1 MKQKRSYLK
10 QNHHGYLFILPCLL
24 LILVVLV
31 VPVIN
36 GIMKSFTN
44 ENLMTLQ
51 PTKAIGLANYS
62 KLLKDPSFL
71 KALQKSIVW
80 TLIILVSELV
90 IGMFFALLLNG
101 KTFLNKLFRILILI
115 PWIIPNAI
123 AGIIWKWFLNESYGM
138 MNFILK
144 NIGIIQTNLPWLSNS
159 QLAEFSMIL
168 VITWKSIPFVA
179 ITLLAGLQSIPATL
193 YEAAEV
199 DGAGMF
205 VKFRH
210 ITLPMLNK
218 ILVITGI
225 LTSIWNFNQIEIIQV
240 ITRGGPGEATLTL
253 PIYIYRLFM
262 LTFQTGYASAAAVV
276 MMAVLIVPT
285 IIYVRK
291 ILKD

>member
-1 MKQKRSYLK
+1 MKQKKSHLK

-31 VPVIN
+31 VPVTN

-51 PTKAIGLANYS
+51 PTKAIGLANYG

-71 KALQKSIVW
+71 KALQKSVVW

-179 ITLLAGLQSIPATL
+179 ITLLAGLQSIPTTL

-205 VKFRH
+205 VRFRH

>member
-1 MKQKRSYLK
+1 MKQKKSHLK

-31 VPVIN
+31 VPVTN

-44 ENLMTLQ
+44 ENLLTLQ
-51 PTKAIGLANYS
+51 PTKAIGLANYG

-71 KALQKSIVW
+71 KALQKSVVW

-179 ITLLAGLQSIPATL
+179 ITLLAGLQSIPTTL

-205 VKFRH
+205 VRFRH